1 MSHPSSHAPHAS
13 GAATGN
19 PTATGKAH
27 KKSQRP
33 KPPKINL
40 MSDQAGKTVKQSIVL
55 SVCTALCTSLSLVF
69 LGQVLQAIINHDAY
83 AGWLTAAL
91 VTIVCA
97 AVLSAVVIGVTGNA
111 SVREETHIRRK
122 LLRHVLALGPV
133 DRSDDRSGSLASS
146 ATDGVERV
154 AMFKL
159 TFFGPM
165 IASAI
170 SPLVV
175 LAVVA
180 IAIDWVSA
188 LILLIAV
195 PAIPLLVGGFQ
206 MAFRKVSGNSRE
218 ARQKLAAEYL
228 DAIQGLTT
236 LGLLNASKRTQDRLE
251 ASGEA
256 NRKSIMKL
264 LASNQ
269 LVLLIVDG
277 VFSLFMIGAV
287 AWLAI
292 ARFDGGHF
300 GFGQAVSLIL
310 ISLVLLEPL
319 NKVGEFFYVG
329 MGGLAAQRGMRGFLS
344 SPVRVVS
351 RDGLL
356 PDDMAGSQPVVE
368 FRNADFSYGELTVL
382 QGLNLSIRKGEHVAI
397 IGQSGAGKSTI
408 AGLVQRNIPIGDGQL
423 FLRGADV
430 NTLDTR
436 QARSLNATVG
446 QTTFLFTGTL
456 RQNLLIAKSDATD
469 DQLWEAL
476 ETANLTQ
483 EIQAM
488 PHGLDTVVGERGYSL
503 SGGQAQRLAIA
514 RALLADAPLL
524 ILDEPTSQVDLEGEA
539 AILAA
544 VEKAVRGRTVLTIAH
559 RPSTLRSVDR
569 ILKLENG
576 QLVEVSA

>member
-1 MSHPSSHAPHAS
+1 
-13 GAATGN
+13 
-19 PTATGKAH
+19 
-27 KKSQRP
+27 
-33 KPPKINL
+33 
-40 MSDQAGKTVKQSIVL
+40 
-55 SVCTALCTSLSLVF
+55 
-69 LGQVLQAIINHDAY
+69 
-83 AGWLTAAL
+83 
-91 VTIVCA
+91 
-97 AVLSAVVIGVTGNA
+97 
-111 SVREETHIRRK
+111 
-122 LLRHVLALGPV
+122 
-133 DRSDDRSGSLASS
+133 
-146 ATDGVERV
+146 
-154 AMFKL
+154 MFKL

-175 LAVVA
+175 LVVVA
-180 IAIDWVSA
+180 VAIDWFSA
-188 LILLIAV
+188 LVLLVAV
-195 PAIPLLVGGFQ
+195 PAIPLLVAGFQ

-236 LGLLNASKRTQDRLE
+236 LGLLNASARTHDRLE

-256 NRKSIMKL
+256 NRRSIMKL

-292 ARFDGGHF
+292 ARFDAGHI

-319 NKVGEFFYVG
+319 GKVGEFFYVG

-351 RDGLL
+351 GPGLL
-356 PDDMAGSQPVVE
+356 PDDASGSQPLVE
-368 FRNADFSYGELTVL
+368 FRDAHFSYGDLEVL
-382 QGLNLSIRKGEHVAI
+382 RGVNLSVHRGEHVAI
-397 IGQSGAGKSTI
+397 VGASGAGKSTI
-408 AGLVQRNIPIGDGQL
+408 AGLVQRNIPIAQGQL
-423 FLRGADV
+423 FLRGVDA
-430 NTLDTR
+430 TSLQTP
-436 QARSLNATVG
+436 QARSLSATVG

-456 RQNLLIAKSDATD
+456 RANLLIARADAED
-469 DQLWEAL
+469 SQLWEVL
-476 ETANLTQ
+476 ETANLAQ
-483 EIQAM
+483 EIRDM
-488 PHGLDTVVGERGYSL
+488 PLGLDTVVGERGYSL

-544 VEKAVRGRTVLTIAH
+544 IEKAVQGRTVLTIAH

-569 ILKLENG
+569 ILKLEDG
-576 QLVEVSA
+576 QLVEVTA